1 MAIYGFVRHSSLKKE
16 KLAEGQIAEMAQK
29 AEELGGGLKAVF
41 VDPGSTG
48 KETAILRRPKGK
60 EMLETLRAGD
70 TLIVARLDRLGYSMP
85 DVHKTVEALAK
96 REVRIYILR
105 ALGGEFDL
113 APAHSKIFLGLF
125 ALWAK
130 TETALRSERA
140 TEAAQSRKDSGWAYC
155 NPPMGRKIVERDGV
169 KLLEWDEQQLRYIA
183 EIAER
188 LPKEGPEKV
197 ARDFWKRKIK
207 DRHGRLWG
215 RQKPKP
221 FGRYRT
227 PFQQFHRAARWFYR
241 MKRKGELPPP
251 YCELALT
258 MQEPKGFREEPK
270 PKKWTPGGTARRQQ
284 EQATLKAQHRAE
296 RLARWQA
303 EKEARLRSR
312 VHKPKLE
319 PRPKEGA
326 A

>member
-1 MAIYGFVRHSSLKKE
+1 
-16 KLAEGQIAEMAQK
+16 MAQK

-48 KETAILRRPKGK
+48 KKTAVLSRPSGK

-70 TLIVARLDRLGYSMP
+70 TLIVARLDRLGYSMR
-85 DVHKTVEALAK
+85 DVRKTVEALAQ
-96 REVRIYILR
+96 REVSHLR
-105 ALGGEFDL
+105 SPALDGEFDL
-113 APAHSKIFLGLF
+113 APAHGRIFLGLF
-125 ALWAK
+125 TLWAK
-130 TETALRSERA
+130 TEKPSAPNAQPKRHNRGRTAVR
-140 TEAAQSRKDSGWAYC
+140 AYC

-227 PFQQFHRAARWFYR
+227 PFQQFHRAARWFT
-241 MKRKGELPPP
+241 E
-251 YCELALT
+251 
-258 MQEPKGFREEPK
+258 
-270 PKKWTPGGTARRQQ
+270 
-284 EQATLKAQHRAE
+284 
-296 RLARWQA
+296 
-303 EKEARLRSR
+303 
-312 VHKPKLE
+312 
-319 PRPKEGA
+319 
-326 A
+326 

>member
-1 MAIYGFVRHSSLKKE
+1 
-16 KLAEGQIAEMAQK
+16 
-29 AEELGGGLKAVF
+29 
-41 VDPGSTG
+41 
-48 KETAILRRPKGK
+48 
-60 EMLETLRAGD
+60 
-70 TLIVARLDRLGYSMP
+70 
-85 DVHKTVEALAK
+85 VEALAK

-140 TEAAQSRKDSGWAYC
+140 TEAAQSRKDSGRAYC